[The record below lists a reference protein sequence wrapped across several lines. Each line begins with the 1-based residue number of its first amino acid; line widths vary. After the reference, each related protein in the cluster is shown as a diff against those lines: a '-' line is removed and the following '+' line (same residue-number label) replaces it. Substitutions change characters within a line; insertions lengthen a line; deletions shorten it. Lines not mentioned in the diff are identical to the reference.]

1 MRLLLRLLCG
11 LVLGS
16 VAVHSL
22 ADTYHLRCDVAYLP
36 SRSTWERDVAV
47 ELMDASPS
55 RISIDGVAAYSFV
68 IDGAQLWTA
77 IDNERIVLDM
87 AALSWQS
94 DFRGMAT
101 GQGRCSVQTP

>member
-11 LVLGS
+11 LMLGC
-16 VAVHSL
+16 AGVHSL
-22 ADTYHLRCDVAYLP
+22 ADTFELRCEVAYLP
-36 SRSTWERDVAV
+36 SRSTWERTVAV
-47 ELMDASPS
+47 ELLDASPS
-55 RISIDGVAAYSFV
+55 RITIDGVAAYSFV

-94 DFRGMAT
+94 DFRGVAT